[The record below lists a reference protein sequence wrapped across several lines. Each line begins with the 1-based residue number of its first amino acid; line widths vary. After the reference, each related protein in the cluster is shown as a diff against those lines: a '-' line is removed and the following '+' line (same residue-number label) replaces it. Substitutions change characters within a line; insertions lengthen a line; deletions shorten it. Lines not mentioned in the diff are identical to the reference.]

1 MWACVGAC
9 WLLLGTFLVSESAS
23 SQEALIVTLGDSN
36 TAGYGV
42 GPRQAYPAQLEAIL
56 HHMGHA
62 VRVINAGVAGDTFPG
77 MLSRLETS
85 VPQGT
90 HLVIIQGGYNDVRVG
105 TRPDMIVSA
114 VQAILLYLKARQI
127 KVVLCGFF
135 YPDWDAVGQALATSF
150 HATFVDGSAC
160 YDPSYRGPDGL
171 HMTAAGHQVV
181 AARLSSVV
189 ESVLFARRTGGCI
202 RSTTRSRD
210 ECPATERPKRSY
222 AISRSTEPSRA
233 KRR

>member
-1 MWACVGAC
+1 MLSVIRFLRIWACVGAC

-77 MLSRLETS
+77 MLSRLKTS

-90 HLVIIQGGYNDVRVG
+90 HLVIIQGGY
-105 TRPDMIVSA
+105 MIVSA

-135 YPDWDAVGQALATSF
+135 YPDWDAVGHALATSF

-160 YDPSYRGPDGL
+160 YDPRYRGPDGL
-171 HMTAAGHQVV
+171 HMTAAGHQAV
-181 AARLSSVV
+181 AARLASVV
-189 ESVLFARRTGGCI
+189 ESVLFSGRAGACI
-202 RSTTRSRD
+202 RSTARSRG
-210 ECPATERPKRSY
+210 ECPAAKRPKRSY
-222 AISRSTEPSRA
+222 VVSRSTEPSRA
-233 KRR
+233 TRR